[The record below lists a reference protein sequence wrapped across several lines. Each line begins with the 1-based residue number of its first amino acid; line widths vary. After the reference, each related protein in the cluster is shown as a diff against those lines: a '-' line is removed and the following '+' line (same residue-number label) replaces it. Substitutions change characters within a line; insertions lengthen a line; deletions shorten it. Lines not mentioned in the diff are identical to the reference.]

1 MTLRGNRPGHV
12 RTLSQEV
19 PCWGV
24 ASFAVR

>member
-19 PCWGV
+19 ACWGV
-24 ASFAVR
+24 ASCAVQ